1 MKNKIFALVDC
12 NNFYASCERVFNPKL
27 EGKPIVVLSNNDGCI
42 VARSNEAKALGIPMG
57 APLFKYEQLIK
68 RNNVHVFS
76 SNYTF
81 YGDMSARVMTSLR
94 SIVGDIEIYSIDE
107 AFLDISKFYYC
118 DLTETANE
126 IRRLIKQWTGI
137 PISIGI
143 GPSKT
148 LAKAANRQAK
158 KYEESNI
165 FDIREESERVRVLK
179 DLELEDIWGISTRW
193 GRRLR
198 KIGINSAYELST
210 GDPRQIRKTL
220 SIVGERIYHEL
231 NGISCMQIEE
241 VKNKKNIISSKSFGK
256 KVTKVYE
263 LEEAVSTYVARA
275 CEKLRAQNSR
285 AGGIHVFLR
294 TSPFIEDERKYSNG
308 MSSFFTIPTSNTSK
322 IIKEAKRLT
331 NKLFLPN
338 YEYQK
343 IGVILLDISDAKH
356 EQFSF
361 YEHENYEKSDIL
373 MDSLDHLNDR
383 FGNGTLFM
391 GAQGIQ
397 KNWKMRADRKSAAY
411 TTKLIDIPKVV

>member
-1 MKNKIFALVDC
+1 M
-12 NNFYASCERVFNPKL
+12 
-27 EGKPIVVLSNNDGCI
+27 
-42 VARSNEAKALGIPMG
+42 
-57 APLFKYEQLIK
+57 
-68 RNNVHVFS
+68 
-76 SNYTF
+76 
-81 YGDMSARVMTSLR
+81 
-94 SIVGDIEIYSIDE
+94 
-107 AFLDISKFYYC
+107 
-118 DLTETANE
+118 
-126 IRRLIKQWTGI
+126 
-137 PISIGI
+137 
-143 GPSKT
+143 
-148 LAKAANRQAK
+148 
-158 KYEESNI
+158 
-165 FDIREESERVRVLK
+165 
-179 DLELEDIWGISTRW
+179 
-193 GRRLR
+193 
-198 KIGINSAYELST
+198 
-210 GDPRQIRKTL
+210 
-220 SIVGERIYHEL
+220 
-231 NGISCMQIEE
+231 
-241 VKNKKNIISSKSFGK
+241 GK

-361 YEHENYEKSDIL
+361 YEHENYERSDIL
-373 MDSLDHLNDR
+373 MDSLDQLNDR

-411 TTKLIDIPKVV
+411 TTKLIDIPKVD